1 MPAQNLEE
9 ESEAMKKFPI
19 LGSVLA
25 LAVAGSI
32 ATVPAVARTHHPS
45 TKTERAQTRDLNKQQ
60 LAIAQGQAPAN
71 QQAMNGSAQ
80 PPAQSTPNQNV
91 PADQTMN
98 GGQTAQA
105 PAPQS
110 QAPQGSSPSQ
120 QPAPQQS
127 PQAPPSGQ

>member
-1 MPAQNLEE
+1 
-9 ESEAMKKFPI
+9 MKKFPI

-71 QQAMNGSAQ
+71 QQAMNGNAQ
-80 PPAQSTPNQNV
+80 QQPAQGAPNQNQNV

-110 QAPQGSSPSQ
+110 QSSQGSSPSQ
-120 QPAPQQS
+120 QPAPQPS

>member
-1 MPAQNLEE
+1 
-9 ESEAMKKFPI
+9 MKKFPI

-45 TKTERAQTRDLNKQQ
+45 TKTEKAQTADLNKQQ

-71 QQAMNGSAQ
+71 QQAMNANAQ
-80 PPAQSTPNQNV
+80 QQQQQPAQGTMQNQNQNV

-98 GGQTAQA
+98 GGQTAQTPAAPNGPSPAEQPTAQQNSNA
-105 PAPQS
+105 PAP
-110 QAPQGSSPSQ
+110 P
-120 QPAPQQS
+120 
-127 PQAPPSGQ
+127 